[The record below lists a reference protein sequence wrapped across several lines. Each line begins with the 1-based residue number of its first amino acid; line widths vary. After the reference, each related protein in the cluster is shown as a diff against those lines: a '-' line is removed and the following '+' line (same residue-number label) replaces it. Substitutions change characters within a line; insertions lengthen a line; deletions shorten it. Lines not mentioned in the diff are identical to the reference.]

1 MFKDWGERSPD
12 ESAMAEAEL
21 SNGAFQSF
29 EDGTLFSAV
38 PPPIEGLGTSGGF
51 ALRLQDRGGLG
62 REALLAANEQL
73 MAKVFENP
81 MFAYIM
87 VEGLKDAP
95 QLDVRVDR
103 DKAEALGVSFDAVN
117 AALPRPTAP
126 LSSTSSRT
134 VAVCSA

>member
-29 EDGTLFSAV
+29 EDGTLFSVV

-117 AALPRPTAP
+117 AALSTAYGSALVNEFP
-126 LSSTSSRT
+126 NQ
-134 VAVCSA
+134 AVCSA